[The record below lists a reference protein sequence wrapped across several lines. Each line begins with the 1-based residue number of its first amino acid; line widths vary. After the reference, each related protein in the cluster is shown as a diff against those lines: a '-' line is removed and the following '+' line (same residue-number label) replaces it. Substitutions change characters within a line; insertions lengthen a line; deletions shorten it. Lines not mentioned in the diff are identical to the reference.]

1 MRLLRF
7 DDTNKQWVQLFSDS
21 ALDKYA
27 NLADLDNVQDARDNL
42 ELDVYYWNKNTL
54 KAGTAINAISPICI
68 NQDKNNRFVT
78 DDEKKSWNN
87 KVDRPLYGA
96 TTSLN
101 MTEGQI
107 LYDPSTD
114 IAQFML
120 DGRLRSIKMGVS
132 NFAISGMTSGTST
145 FAGNGQERKI
155 LHGAIKSDG
164 SMAQP
169 RAILF
174 NPSSN
179 PYGKL
184 GETWSRWDSNGYIY
198 IGNTGSFTGAF
209 CWSVIY

>member
-1 MRLLRF
+1 MPF
-7 DDTNKQWVQLFSDS
+7 DCRVTNS
-21 ALDKYA
+21 
-27 NLADLDNVQDARDNL
+27 NLAKGGLLNGQD
-42 ELDVYYWNKNTL
+42 
-54 KAGTAINAISPICI
+54 
-68 NQDKNNRFVT
+68 QDKNNRFVT

-87 KVDRPLYGA
+87 KVDRPLYGT

-164 SMAQP
+164 SMDQP

-174 NPSSN
+174 NPSN
-179 PYGKL
+179 LLKNL
-184 GETWSRWDSNGYIY
+184 
-198 IGNTGSFTGAF
+198 F
-209 CWSVIY
+209 